1 MRALLDTEVWV
12 WMLASPELLSPRSAA
27 LISSLDNELV
37 FSAVSAW
44 EIAIKSELGKLR
56 LPRPLEEAIPA
67 LMSRTGVTALPILHR
82 HALHVATLP
91 AKHRDPF
98 DRLLIAQAQLEELPV
113 LTSDRRF
120 TLYDVEVLPA

>member
-1 MRALLDTEVWV
+1 
-12 WMLASPELLSPRSAA
+12 MLASPELLSPRSAA

-56 LPRPLEEAIPA
+56 LPQPLEEAIPA

-98 DRLLIAQAQLEELPV
+98 DRLLIAQAQLEGLRLVTVDPQFKPYAV
-113 LTSDRRF
+113 DLLWAT
-120 TLYDVEVLPA
+120 